1 MVKELLLNLTHGLRR
16 AGGPL
21 FLLVTLA
28 YGLRD
33 TVNTE
38 LVILLYVYALLGLA
52 IYVPMILTDQVS
64 LAYAAYAGI
73 GGYSVAVLSASNV
86 GAFWGVPIGVVLAGA
101 TAFLVA
107 LATSRLSSYFLAV
120 GTLLVAI
127 AFGRFLLQQADLT
140 GGADGLTFTRQIFG
154 IPVSTTALLIVGAV
168 MIWIIVFALE
178 SLRRSEMG
186 KGLHLMGGS
195 RPAAESVGLNTVR
208 FRILSLIF
216 GAAIASLAGSL
227 LAFSRGL
234 VLPDS
239 FHLELAFLI
248 LFIPL
253 LGGKHTPW
261 GCLVGSALLV
271 YVLEVA
277 RSFGPGKLLYGL
289 GVLACVLFFSGG
301 IAERLG
307 SALSAL
313 ESKLQSK
320 KIQTR
325 DETPGVGVVPQPAE
339 AERRETV
346 SMNKVREA
354 AASSPRPLI
363 ARGLSKTY
371 GGVTALHD
379 VSFELLQGEIL
390 GVVGPNGAGKTTL
403 IDVLTGI
410 QTGDSGE
417 VVLQGN
423 RLEGG
428 ASERALAGL
437 SRTFQHPQLSGE
449 LTVGENIGLGLLRL
463 HTSRSWIGM
472 ALQMMRSMFPTVK
485 SGRDA
490 NDPITIEI
498 GRKIGIE
505 GLCEDMAS
513 TSFGTEKLT
522 EIGRALISQPSV
534 LLMDEPFA
542 GLGKSEIDRVVDAV
556 ERWRQNALGVI
567 IVDHNID
574 LLSGI
579 CDRLLVLDSGIVIAC
594 GRPSEVFSS
603 PHVQKA
609 YFGRE

>member
-1 MVKELLLNLTHGLRR
+1 MKSPPAGLTQGLRR

-21 FLLVTLA
+21 FLLATLA

-33 TVNTE
+33 AVSTE
-38 LVILLYVYALLGLA
+38 LVILIYVYAVLGLA

-73 GGYSVAVLSASNV
+73 GGYSVAVLAANNV
-86 GAFWGVPIGVVLAGA
+86 GAFWGVPIGVILAGA
-101 TAFLVA
+101 TACLVA
-107 LATSRLSSYFLAV
+107 LATSRLSGYFLAV

-127 AFGRFLLQQADLT
+127 AFGRFLLQESDLT
-140 GGADGLTFTRQIFG
+140 GGADGLTFAREVFG
-154 IPVSTTALLIVGAV
+154 MPLSTTALLVLGAL
-168 MIWIIVFALE
+168 MIWVIVFALE
-178 SLRRSEMG
+178 NLRRSEMG
-186 KGLHLMGGS
+186 KGLHLMGRS
-195 RPAAESVGLNTVR
+195 RSAAESIGLNTVR
-208 FRILSLIF
+208 FRILSLIL

-239 FHLELAFLI
+239 FQLELAFLI

-277 RSFGPGKLLYGL
+277 RSFGPGKLIYGL
-289 GVLACVLFFSGG
+289 GVLACVLFFPGG

-307 SALSAL
+307 SALGAFDSWL
-313 ESKLQSK
+313 LSK
-320 KIQTR
+320 KVRPRTGPR
-325 DETPGVGVVPQPAE
+325 ARTAAKPPAPRGE
-339 AERRETV
+339 AGPLKRRAD
-346 SMNKVREA
+346 A
-354 AASSPRPLI
+354 AESAVRPLTVK
-363 ARGLSKTY
+363 GVSKTY
-371 GGVTALHD
+371 GGVTALQD

-390 GVVGPNGAGKTTL
+390 GIVGPNGAGKTTL

-417 VVLQGN
+417 VA
-423 RLEGG
+423 LEGRPLTGG

-449 LTVGENIGLGLLRL
+449 LTVGENVRLGLLRIIAPG
-463 HTSRSWIGM
+463 SWTRM
-472 ALQMMRSMFPTVK
+472 ALQLLWSMGAFDK
-485 SGRDA
+485 GGRDA
-490 NDPITIEI
+490 NEAATIEI
-498 GRKIGIE
+498 GHKIGLE
-505 GLCEDMAS
+505 SLDEEMAN
-513 TSFGTEKLT
+513 TSFGTEKLA

-542 GLGKSEIDRVVDAV
+542 GLGKTEIGRVIDAV
-556 ERWRQNALGVI
+556 EGWRRDALGMI

-579 CDRLLVLDSGIVIAC
+579 CDRLLVLDSGMVIAC
-594 GRPSEVFSS
+594 GPPAEVFASLQ
-603 PHVQKA
+603 VQKA
-609 YFGRE
+609 YFGGE